1 MSKRQDLKRFS
12 YINCV
17 CCGFKIELL
26 DLASHSNI
34 DEFIKYYTHNGIY
47 EPEYQMWNDG
57 VVKKISAGYG
67 SSFDFDEFYIGICD
81 KCIDVNVKN
90 GRLRYGGDNMND
102 LIQHYSDDELE
113 EFEKKRNRENNLN
126 DLLD

>member
-47 EPEYQMWNDG
+47 EPENQMWNNG
-57 VVKKISAGYG
+57 VVKRLSAGYG
-67 SSFDFDEFYIGICD
+67 SRFDFDEFYIGICD
-81 KCIDVNVKN
+81 DCIDTHVKN
-90 GRLRYGGDNMND
+90 GRLRYAGDYMND
-102 LIQHYSDDELE
+102 LMQHYSDDELE